1 MNNTPYAYLLF
12 LVFGAKLRISGETDC
27 LKTAL
32 GVAKRPWKV
41 LQKRRMVLQN
51 SAKGAA

>member
-1 MNNTPYAYLLF
+1 MKSILQSVYDL
-12 LVFGAKLRISGETDC
+12 GAKLRISGETDC

>member
-1 MNNTPYAYLLF
+1 MKSILQSVYDS
-12 LVFGAKLRISGETDC
+12 GAKLRISCETDC